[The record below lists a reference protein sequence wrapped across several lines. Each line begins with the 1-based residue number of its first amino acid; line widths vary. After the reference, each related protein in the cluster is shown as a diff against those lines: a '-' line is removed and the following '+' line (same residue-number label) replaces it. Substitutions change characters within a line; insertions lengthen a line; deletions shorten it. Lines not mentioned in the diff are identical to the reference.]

1 MSPRVCL
8 RGLID
13 RSAHL
18 HLRSGARDP
27 PDLDAIFRRVPVLAT
42 RFLSRA
48 ASLGDVQR
56 SPLHRSSRGV
66 RLPDGFGFASPL
78 LLICP
83 SGWKCRFPSA
93 FRPRGFSPPRRFL
106 LHDPATVFQAA
117 ADPGVHRVSS
127 RVRTGSSR
135 CTYCPSKLS
144 LRRQLREPRR
154 RISVSARGRVI
165 GSIWTLACRPSLRSP
180 RTLPPRPSCDLEALL
195 HRRVRCSSGRC
206 QPFVPGAPL
215 GLSDPSRRRPV
226 RLLLTASGEEARG
239 RPRAGLS
246 A

>member
-127 RVRTGSSR
+127 RVRNGFLAMHLLPFEAFPPPTAARAAETNLRFCAGSRHRLDLDTCVSSIAPFTANLAPSSFLRPRGLAPSSGPLLERPLPAVRAR
-135 CTYCPSKLS
+135 CSLGLVRSVPS
-144 LRRQLREPRR
+144 
-154 RISVSARGRVI
+154 
-165 GSIWTLACRPSLRSP
+165 
-180 RTLPPRPSCDLEALL
+180 PSCSPPP
-195 HRRVRCSSGRC
+195 HRER
-206 QPFVPGAPL
+206 
-215 GLSDPSRRRPV
+215 
-226 RLLLTASGEEARG
+226 
-239 RPRAGLS
+239 
-246 A
+246 

>member
-66 RLPDGFGFASPL
+66 RLPDGFGFALPL

-117 ADPGVHRVSS
+117 ADPGVHRVSFRLRNGLLAMHLLPFEAFPPPTAARAAETNLRFCAGS
-127 RVRTGSSR
+127 RHWLDLDTCVPSTAPFTANLAPSSLPPSPPLTVSR
-135 CTYCPSKLS
+135 CA
-144 LRRQLREPRR
+144 PR
-154 RISVSARGRVI
+154 
-165 GSIWTLACRPSLRSP
+165 
-180 RTLPPRPSCDLEALL
+180 
-195 HRRVRCSSGRC
+195 
-206 QPFVPGAPL
+206 
-215 GLSDPSRRRPV
+215 
-226 RLLLTASGEEARG
+226 
-239 RPRAGLS
+239 
-246 A
+246 